1 MLNFRQERR
10 LSILRF
16 WTREPGDSG
25 CGLAVVFLCRAQW
38 RRRLLLFS
46 LDLWKFSIFYTSP
59 QAPLGAGVGS
69 FEEWKKEEEIRTKS
83 FFVKRGGAKKV
94 TNKQF
99 TYYMCHRS
107 GIAIIKSERKHH
119 EKIGGSIK
127 CGKTCPAFMTSIR
140 EQQEAIKITV
150 EYQSVHAGH
159 EMEVGK
165 LNLHEDD
172 RRNLAALLKAGVPS
186 TKIIED
192 IQNKC
197 LPTERLGLLI
207 KRIFIIVSLQTNKET
222 YAIFVST
229 AARVASTEEMKRLNQ
244 CLEDLMKH
252 MGYSEF
258 GSSLR
263 SIENFPANRYNIKQ
277 RQKKNSKPLNK
288 QKLTNVMTFP
298 PSTTMQTF
306 IDILCFARNTAKR
319 NFIQVALVEGWM
331 VLLETAVVAVD
342 GLGTCLF
349 CDVDVTFRG
358 RPLFRSGA
366 TGEVFMSLTGVK
378 AEVW

>member
-59 QAPLGAGVGS
+59 QAPLGAGPVLMYSTTGATGENEYGRS
-69 FEEWKKEEEIRTKS
+69 IEASASRESNNRGKGTSLLKRRWKENVSREK
-83 FFVKRGGAKKV
+83 
-94 TNKQF
+94 
-99 TYYMCHRS
+99 S

-197 LPTERLGLLI
+197 LPTERLGLLT
-207 KRIFIIVSLQTNKET
+207 KKDLHNVSHSFK
-222 YAIFVST
+222 
-229 AARVASTEEMKRLNQ
+229 
-244 CLEDLMKH
+244 
-252 MGYSEF
+252 
-258 GSSLR
+258 
-263 SIENFPANRYNIKQ
+263 
-277 RQKKNSKPLNK
+277 
-288 QKLTNVMTFP
+288 
-298 PSTTMQTF
+298 
-306 IDILCFARNTAKR
+306 
-319 NFIQVALVEGWM
+319 
-331 VLLETAVVAVD
+331 
-342 GLGTCLF
+342 
-349 CDVDVTFRG
+349 
-358 RPLFRSGA
+358 
-366 TGEVFMSLTGVK
+366 
-378 AEVW
+378 